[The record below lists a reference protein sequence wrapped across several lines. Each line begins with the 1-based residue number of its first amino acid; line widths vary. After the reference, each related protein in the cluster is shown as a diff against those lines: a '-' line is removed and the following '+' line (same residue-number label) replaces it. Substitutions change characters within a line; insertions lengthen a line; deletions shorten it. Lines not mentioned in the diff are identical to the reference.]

1 MDSRYVY
8 RSLEDDIG
16 RSVWED
22 RHPHSFLLRL
32 LRFKIRELGDRS
44 SLLALRAACLSSV
57 AAHPSVDPDDTYE
70 TVKEILTGFR
80 EARFPYFGRE
90 KSVQTNH
97 ETDAEKYERYFKIL
111 REMNRKDAEK
121 KGKKPDGTQYR
132 KDGIMSKQGV
142 SVG

>member
-1 MDSRYVY
+1 MGSRYVY
-8 RSLEDDIG
+8 RSIEDDIG

-57 AAHPSVDPDDTYE
+57 AAHPSVDPNDTYE
-70 TVKEILTGFR
+70 TVKEIMVGFR

-90 KSVQTNH
+90 SSVQTNH

-111 REMNRKDAEK
+111 REMDRKDAEK
-121 KGKKPDGTQYR
+121 KGKSRTGCKTG
-132 KDGIMSKQGV
+132 KMV
-142 SVG
+142 